1 MKIEKALR
9 VARKDRDASK
19 IAMEEALSSVEE
31 YKKQIEE
38 MQTTIQESKQ
48 QCGLK
53 EEHSALKMRYAAL
66 EKSMLEAKK
75 ILAVQSRS
83 EKKVIQMKDS
93 ISEAQVR
100 EKKSAVEYET
110 LNKKYNAVQRQCTEM
125 EEVLADMTSKLE
137 DVKNKV
143 DTTEKELD
151 MAQVRYDT
159 GVEDLKQQHAK
170 EIKRQIRAA
179 QEEVREEERILCEAI
194 LAEKESEHQAAMKE
208 IQEQHEHK
216 LEASINDIQMHHENL
231 LNAREKQVQEL
242 RAKLQKMEIATG
254 EIDNNQSKGEND
266 RLKSE
271 NAELVRKIERGV
283 VMYNEA
289 TLKLRA
295 KTAEAIVASNKGFSA
310 DIVAANKAMK
320 KELTKSIESSI
331 SRGKQIQ
338 ALEKKI
344 GSYQLKLS
352 KANQS
357 TENFE
362 ESAPS
367 MLTDE
372 DKFQKLEAQ
381 VASCTSCA
389 EVAGGDR
396 QTLESKSEKELLES
410 QVNSFKLQAQEAN
423 KTMSNMTEEISVL
436 SAKASQV
443 ETLERDLTN
452 VRLAL
457 ANSQSRIFC
466 LEEALQD
473 TETALRVSSSRPSPA
488 NNSGEKPA
496 FDSSESEIR
505 KHVEDDALREYIRQ
519 RL

>member
-1 MKIEKALR
+1 M
-9 VARKDRDASK
+9 
-19 IAMEEALSSVEE
+19 
-31 YKKQIEE
+31 
-38 MQTTIQESKQ
+38 
-48 QCGLK
+48 
-53 EEHSALKMRYAAL
+53 
-66 EKSMLEAKK
+66 
-75 ILAVQSRS
+75 
-83 EKKVIQMKDS
+83 
-93 ISEAQVR
+93 
-100 EKKSAVEYET
+100 
-110 LNKKYNAVQRQCTEM
+110 
-125 EEVLADMTSKLE
+125 
-137 DVKNKV
+137 
-143 DTTEKELD
+143 
-151 MAQVRYDT
+151 
-159 GVEDLKQQHAK
+159 
-170 EIKRQIRAA
+170 
-179 QEEVREEERILCEAI
+179 
-194 LAEKESEHQAAMKE
+194 
-208 IQEQHEHK
+208 
-216 LEASINDIQMHHENL
+216 EASINDIQMHHENL

-289 TLKLRA
+289 TSKLRA

-338 ALEKKI
+338 ALEKEI

-357 TENFE
+357 IENFE

-396 QTLESKSEKELLES
+396 QTLESKIASLDTQAKNIIREKELLES
-410 QVNSFKLQAQEAN
+410 QVNIFKLQAQEAN
-423 KTMSNMTEEISVL
+423 KTMSNMTEEISAL

-443 ETLERDLTN
+443 ESLERDLTN

-505 KHVEDDALREYIRQ
+505 KHVEDDALKEYILQ